1 MSTTVT
7 AHTAGT
13 GSPREP
19 GTGANLSIARRARD
33 LLAAEWIKLWSVRST
48 YLALIATAVAA
59 PAISLGVAHA
69 GVTYLQS
76 GQPAGRLTIDPMA
89 TSFRGIGLAQLILG
103 VLGAL
108 CITSEFGSGLIRATF
123 AATPRR
129 ESVIA
134 AKLVV
139 IGAVTLLFGQIL
151 VFGCFL
157 GTQAVF
163 APVHLG
169 LAITTPGVPHA
180 LFGAGF
186 YLTVVALVGLGIGA
200 LVRHTAAAIAT
211 VVAVFFL
218 IPQVAGALPKP
229 WSTYVADLMPSTAA
243 QQISTLTPN
252 PDLLTVGHSY
262 VVLIGCAVLVPLA
275 GALLVQ
281 RRDA

>member
-1 MSTTVT
+1 MTITTT
-7 AHTAGT
+7 AHTAST

-19 GTGANLSIARRARD
+19 EPGADVSVARRAGN

-48 YLALIATAVAA
+48 YLALLAAAVAT

-69 GVTYLQS
+69 NAAYIQA
-76 GQPAGRLTIDPMA
+76 GQHYGRVDMNPMA
-89 TSFRGIGLAQLILG
+89 TSFRGIGLAQLIVG

-129 ESVIA
+129 GAVIA
-134 AKLVV
+134 AKAAV
-139 IGAVTLLFGQIL
+139 IGAVTLVFGQVL

-157 GTQAVF
+157 GTQAVL
-163 APVHLG
+163 ASVHVG
-169 LAITTPGVPHA
+169 LAITAPGVPHA

-186 YLTVVALVGLGIGA
+186 YLAVVALVGLGIGA
-200 LVRHTAAAIAT
+200 MVRHTAAAVVA

-218 IPQVAGALPKP
+218 IPQVAGVLPKP
-229 WSTYVADLMPSTAA
+229 WSVYVADVMPSTAA
-243 QQISTLTPN
+243 QQISTLTPS
-252 PDLLTVGHSY
+252 PDVLTVGHSY
-262 VVLIGCAVLVPLA
+262 AALVAFAVLVPLA
-275 GALLVQ
+275 GALLLH

>member
-1 MSTTVT
+1 MTTVT
-7 AHTAGT
+7 TPHPASA

-19 GTGANLSIARRARD
+19 GPGTDVSVARRAGD

-48 YLALIATAVAA
+48 YLALLAAAVAT

-69 GVTYLQS
+69 GISYLQS
-76 GQPAGRLTIDPMA
+76 GQPLGRFQIDPMA
-89 TSFRGIGLAQLILG
+89 TSFRGLGLAQLILG

-108 CITSEFGSGLIRATF
+108 CVTSEFGSGLIRATF

-129 ESVIA
+129 GAVIA

-139 IGAVTLLFGQIL
+139 IGAVTLVFGQI
-151 VFGCFL
+151 VVIGSFL
-157 GTQAVF
+157 GTQAVL
-163 APVHLG
+163 APVHVG
-169 LAITTPGVPHA
+169 LAITAPGVPRG

-186 YLTVVALVGLGIGA
+186 YLAVVALVGLGIGA
-200 LVRHTAAAIAT
+200 MVRHTAAAIAT

-218 IPQVAGALPKP
+218 IPQVAGVLPKP
-229 WSTYVADLMPSTAA
+229 WSVYVADVMPSTAA

-252 PDLLTVGHSY
+252 PDLLTVGHAY
-262 VVLIGCAVLVPLA
+262 AVLIAVAVMTPLA
-275 GALLVQ
+275 GAMFLH

>member
-1 MSTTVT
+1 MTITTT
-7 AHTAGT
+7 PHTAST

-19 GTGANLSIARRARD
+19 ASGADVSVARRARD

-48 YLALIATAVAA
+48 YLALLAAAVAT
-59 PAISLGVAHA
+59 PAISLGVARA
-69 GVTYLQS
+69 GATYIQS
-76 GQPAGRLTIDPMA
+76 GQQMGRFHVDPMA
-89 TSFRGIGLAQLILG
+89 TSFRGVGLAQLILG

-108 CITSEFGSGLIRATF
+108 SITSEFGSGLIRATF

-129 ESVIA
+129 GAVIA
-134 AKLVV
+134 AKLAV
-139 IGAVTLLFGQIL
+139 IGAVTLVFGQIL
-151 VFGCFL
+151 VVGCFL
-157 GTQAVF
+157 GTQAVL
-163 APVHLG
+163 APVHVG

-186 YLTVVALVGLGIGA
+186 YLAVVALVGLGIGA
-200 LVRHTAAAIAT
+200 MVRHTAAAIAT

-218 IPQVAGALPKP
+218 IPQVVGVLPKP
-229 WSTYVADLMPSTAA
+229 WTVYVADVMPSTAA

-262 VVLIGCAVLVPLA
+262 AALVTFALLAPLA
-275 GALLVQ
+275 GALLLH